1 MTIVVTGGGSGGHI
15 TPILAVAA
23 ELKKLQPD
31 IRIVYI
37 SQKGD
42 GLADVPVQDQNI
54 DEVYS
59 ISAGK
64 FRRYH
69 GEGLKQLL
77 DLPTVFKNIR
87 DSFRVLMGLWQSFW
101 LLRRLKPEVIFIKGG
116 FVGVPVG
123 LAAAMRH
130 MPFVTHDSDAI
141 PGLANRIIARW
152 AKVHAVALP
161 KEVYV
166 YPASTTVTVGVPVH
180 HNYQPITDVK
190 KLALRQTLG
199 LGSYEQIILLTGG
212 GLGAQRL
219 NEAFA
224 AILPDLLEEF
234 PKLAVVELVGRAH
247 EAVIKSHYDH
257 QLTPTQKERVR
268 VKGYVSDLYNYSGA
282 ADVIITRAGATTL
295 AEFAVQ
301 GKACIVVP
309 NPQLTGGHQTKNA
322 HYLAEQGA
330 VEVVEEDTLKS
341 NPGQLKEAVTTLLK
355 DKDKQDALGER
366 LTKFA
371 HPAAAKELAMVLL
384 EQAEQVSKK

>member
-23 ELKKLQPD
+23 ELKKLQSD
-31 IRIVYI
+31 VRIVYI
-37 SQKGD
+37 GQKGD
-42 GLADVPVQDQNI
+42 GLADVPAQDPNI

-77 DLPTVFKNIR
+77 DLPTMFKNIR
-87 DSFRVLMGLWQSFW
+87 DSFRVLIGLWQSFW
-101 LLRRLKPEVIFIKGG
+101 LLGRLKPEVIFIKGG

-123 LAAAMRH
+123 LTAAVRH
-130 MPFVTHDSDAI
+130 IPFVTHDSDAI

-152 AKVHAVALP
+152 AKVHTVALP
-161 KEVYV
+161 EEVYV
-166 YPASTTVTVGVPVH
+166 YPRSKTVTVGVPVH
-180 HNYQPITDVK
+180 HEYQPITESK
-190 KLALRQTLG
+190 KRHLREAIG
-199 LGSYEQIILLTGG
+199 FGAYEQVILLTGG

-247 EAVIKSHYDH
+247 ETAIRSRYERE
-257 QLTPTQKERVR
+257 LTPARAERVQVR
-268 VKGYVSDLYNYSGA
+268 GYVSDLYNYSGA
-282 ADVIITRAGATTL
+282 SDVIITRAGATTL

-309 NPQLTGGHQTKNA
+309 NPLLTGGHQTKNA
-322 HYLAEQGA
+322 RYLAGQGA
-330 VEVVEEDTLKS
+330 VEVIEE
-341 NPGQLKEAVTTLLK
+341 EALERDPALLK
-355 DKDKQDALGER
+355 KAVVALLEDKSQQAALSER
-366 LTKFA
+366 LAKFA
-371 HPAAAKELAMVLL
+371 HSAAAKELAMILL
-384 EQAEQVSKK
+384 EQARTNG